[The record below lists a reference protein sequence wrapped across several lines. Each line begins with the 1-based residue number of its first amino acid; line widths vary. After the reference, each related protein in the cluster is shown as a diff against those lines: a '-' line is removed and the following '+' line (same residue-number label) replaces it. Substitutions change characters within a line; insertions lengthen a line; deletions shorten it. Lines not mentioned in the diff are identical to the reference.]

1 MYIQVWTKY
10 LPIIKILLKKSAN
23 EDQTLTLNKID
34 FEKLSSVRKAGY
46 KFILIFENGKAGN
59 TIGSSQM
66 ARDLATVLSENNDTK
81 YLFRFN
87 TYELTLTPKFLLHIV
102 NKTKQPVPLPT
113 AETTEEASAEEESL

>member
-46 KFILIFENGKAGN
+46 KFLLIFENGKAGN

-81 YLFRFN
+81 YLFKFN

-102 NKTKQPVPLPT
+102 NKTKQPIPLPT